1 MTTPVERTP
10 AGRTRRALSLRWRL
24 WLAGALGVAISALI
38 AGGLLGAMF
47 ERAGLRALDL
57 RLDDDFATL
66 AGLVEARGDGGW
78 QLRREP
84 ADERWSR
91 VFSGWYWR
99 IGEGADARRSR
110 SLWDDELG
118 AGTVGSGPPA
128 WVDVEGPR
136 GQQLRVRMQLLR
148 LPDVARPVPVF
159 VAGDRGDVIAAT
171 REFRQMAMLAFVGAA
186 AALLALLA
194 WQVEWGLR
202 PLRRMRG
209 ILQRVRNGDDVR
221 FGGERWPAEAAPL
234 AEQIDDLL
242 DEHARR
248 VARARHAAEDLA
260 HALKTPLAVL
270 SAEAQR
276 PGDDIAGVVAA
287 QVHHMRGEVERR
299 LAGGFAVDAR
309 QRTPVADV
317 AGSLCALFTQTA
329 GERVTLHC
337 GIDADPV
344 FAGAREDL
352 EEMLGNLVDNAVKWA
367 RTQVRIHALRDGE
380 RVVIRVDDD
389 GPGMQAD
396 AMAQALQRGVR
407 LDSRMPGHGLGLS
420 IVDDIAAGYD
430 GRLVLG
436 NLPGG
441 FRATL
446 DLPAGAPI
454 SGA

>member
-1 MTTPVERTP
+1 MS
-10 AGRTRRALSLRWRL
+10 ARRALSLRWRL
-24 WLAGALGVAISALI
+24 WLAGALGVLISAVI

-47 ERAGLRALDL
+47 ERSGQRALDR

-66 AGLVEARGDGGW
+66 AGLLEARADGGW
-78 QLRREP
+78 QLRRPP
-84 ADERWSR
+84 ADERWAR

-99 IGEGADARRSR
+99 IGEGADAARSR
-110 SLWDDELG
+110 SLWDDELV
-118 AGTVGSGPPA
+118 AHDVPGTTAVWS
-128 WVDVEGPR
+128 VVEGPR
-136 GQQLRVRMQLLR
+136 GQQLRMRAQLLR
-148 LPDVARPVPVF
+148 LPGVAEPIPVH
-159 VAGDRGDVIAAT
+159 VAGDRGDVIAET
-171 REFRQMAMLAFVGAA
+171 RGFRQAAMLAFAGAA

-194 WQVEWGLR
+194 WQIEWGLR

-221 FGGERWPAEAAPL
+221 FGAERWPAEAAPL

-276 PGDDIAGVVAA
+276 PRDDIAEVVST
-287 QVHHMRGEVERR
+287 QVQRMRDEVERR

-309 QRTPVADV
+309 QRTPIAPVAD
-317 AGSLCALFTQTA
+317 ALCGLFAQTA
-329 GERVTLHC
+329 GDRVTLHC
-337 GIDADPV
+337 EVAPDLV

-367 RTQVRIHALRDGE
+367 RAQVRIHASVADG
-380 RVVIRVDDD
+380 RVRIAVDDD

-420 IVDDIAAGYD
+420 IVDGVAVSYD
-430 GRLVLG
+430 GTLVLE
-436 NLPGG
+436 NLEGG
-441 FRATL
+441 FRALL

-454 SGA
+454 SRA